1 MAVPRDGFAFP
12 FGPVPTESVIVA
24 SCPLVVADIGGT
36 NARFGWVE
44 HPGAAVSHVMTL
56 PTTEHS
62 GPGQAMRHY
71 LAGLPGA
78 CHDRVA
84 TSGLEA
90 GWALASVV
98 EGRDQVELTNHNWSF
113 SRRAEAQ
120 ALGLRRLV
128 LLNDFEALAHALPVL
143 QPSQWRSWDGRHP
156 SRKGPMAVIGPGT
169 GLGVAAMVPTAAGWT
184 AVPGEG
190 GHMTLAPVDDFESEL
205 LRCARKDWP
214 HVSAER
220 LLSGIGLPVLH
231 RCVAQVRAEPVEEL
245 GTEAI
250 VARGLAQEGTA
261 RHTLSVFCAMLGGHA
276 GNVALT
282 LGARG
287 GVFIAGGLV
296 PRLGEFFFRSGFRH
310 RFEQKGRFSGY
321 LVDIPTVLITDTLAA
336 LAGVAAAVQGA
347 GGPPGSQAGFRAGEG
362 SPWRP

>member
-1 MAVPRDGFAFP
+1 M
-12 FGPVPTESVIVA
+12 VA

-44 HPGAAVSHVMTL
+44 RPGEPVSHVMTV
-56 PTTEHS
+56 PTAEHS

-71 LAGLPGA
+71 LADLPAA
-78 CHDRVA
+78 CHERVA
-84 TSGLEA
+84 RHGLEA

-113 SRRAEAQ
+113 SRRTEAQ
-120 ALGLRRLV
+120 ALGLRRLM

-143 QPSQWRSWDGRHP
+143 QPGQWRSWDGRHP
-156 SRKGPMAVIGPGT
+156 SREGPMAVIGPGT
-169 GLGVAAMVPTAAGWT
+169 GLGVAAMIPTAAGWT

-190 GHMTLAPVDDFESEL
+190 GHMTLAPADDFESEL
-205 LRCARKDWP
+205 LRCARVDWP

-231 RCVAQVRAEPVEEL
+231 RCVAQVRAEPVEVL
-245 GTEAI
+245 STEAI
-250 VARGLAQEGTA
+250 VAQGLAQEGAA
-261 RHTLSVFCAMLGGHA
+261 RQTLSVFCAMLGGHA

-296 PRLGEFFFRSGFRH
+296 PRLGEFFFQSGFRH
-310 RFEQKGRFSGY
+310 RFEQKGRFSDY
-321 LVDIPTVLITDTLAA
+321 LADIPTVLITDTLSA
-336 LAGVAAAVQGA
+336 LTGVAAAVQGVSSA
-347 GGPPGSQAGFRAGEG
+347 GSVAAG
-362 SPWRP
+362 